1 MRDCIRDICI
11 LSVVGGTALCL
22 VSEGG
27 AKRMLKTLITMLL
40 LGLILHSF
48 SVQNMEVYRLELAKY
63 REKEQELV
71 YSGAETRDELNRLV
85 MEREYAAYVL
95 EQAEK
100 RGMLLD
106 SVRIS
111 VRWNTEGLWVPD
123 RALIVLREGQK
134 DELCAMLTQ
143 DLGIPE
149 ERQEVEICD

>member
-11 LSVVGGTALCL
+11 LSVMGGTALCL
-22 VSEGG
+22 VPEGG

-71 YSGAETRDELNRLV
+71 YSGADTRDELNRLV

>member
-1 MRDCIRDICI
+1 
-11 LSVVGGTALCL
+11 
-22 VSEGG
+22 
-27 AKRMLKTLITMLL
+27 MLKTLITMLL

-85 MEREYAAYVL
+85 MERVYAAYVL

-123 RALIVLREGQK
+123 RALIVIREGQK

>member
-11 LSVVGGTALCL
+11 LSVMGGTALCL
-22 VSEGG
+22 VPEGG

-85 MEREYAAYVL
+85 MV
-95 EQAEK
+95 
-100 RGMLLD
+100 LD

-111 VRWNTEGLWVPD
+111 VRWNNEGLWVPD
-123 RALIVLREGQK
+123 RALIVIREGQK